1 MIEAFV
7 ENTKGELTKDEC
19 LEQFLD
25 AYREGGVYG
34 VVEKLCSYTNMT
46 PKYAKTVG
54 SIATLATGIG
64 AIYMAWKGGESIA
77 QAVADKGTEIKW
89 YHKLLGF

>member
-1 MIEAFV
+1 M
-7 ENTKGELTKDEC
+7 
-19 LEQFLD
+19 
-25 AYREGGVYG
+25 YG